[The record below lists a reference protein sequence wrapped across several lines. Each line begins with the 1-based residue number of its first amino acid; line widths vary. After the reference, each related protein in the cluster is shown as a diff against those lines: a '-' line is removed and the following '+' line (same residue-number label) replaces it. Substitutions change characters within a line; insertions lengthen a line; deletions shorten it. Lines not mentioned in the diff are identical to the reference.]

1 MDLSQPIPMGS
12 LDMESPHGTSLL
24 TQEPEKNLF
33 ISLNTLQRANLI
45 QYRHT
50 SNKIVV
56 LGNDRS
62 HVCQEGSSRS
72 REDIKSAL
80 STVLSLITESTF
92 EQDLKKRLI
101 DIYSE
106 MPSPQPTPDT
116 INPLSNKVDK
126 ATQRLL
132 DSIVDL
138 DAPDGMRTRLYE
150 YQKKSIWKMLKRE
163 LCPGYILDPCLIPM
177 KDMENNDYYID
188 YSDTGLGIYR
198 TPTKWDDVR
207 GGILCEDMIHPYV
220 DNKSLFS
227 REIRKPFIDH
237 NKASMSSGISLAT
250 LSSVKRLRHLLERLM
265 TRNRPDDINR
275 FVTLPPLFEKVVRL
289 DLEYFQILSLNSQIA
304 LIQAN
309 AVLTQ
314 REDQDYFF
322 HPSNRKHLRQVI
334 DNLNN
339 GCFWYSGGENYA
351 TLLRETIQLS
361 ERGVE
366 AAVKYPPDD
375 IALLKEVIKNLQL
388 ALSDPSWNTLVTA
401 QEVGFF
407 CRVPEAMQQE
417 ALIPSSSLSATPGDN
432 TGVCVLLANQISRL
446 RETLRYEQRGPCPIE
461 TAISNACIL
470 SSTSSKLNYVV
481 SQILYHHTEEKSVVF
496 CQSPNSIYYIREY
509 LALAKI
515 RCLTYHSGMTQSDR
529 SSCIMTFN
537 TSENVAAIIMDTKL
551 AAFGIDL
558 SSASRVYFVSPVWQT
573 ATMRQAVKRAHRI
586 GQTRPVHVETLVIRD
601 SFEEAILN
609 RRSEL
614 DKPLEPS
621 LELSG
626 NFGDGS
632 RNGQVTVKK
641 AKNMADDGKFRELIS
656 HIGFMPL
663 PSKRNTILVLNDYV
677 PIDVEN
683 GAIKDLKIPI
693 LFRGLGETNPLEMEH
708 HNDIS
713 TLSVKFEEDDSNIAK
728 DEIMAFDDGSDES
741 KMVKEESKDEP
752 MEVHEWYEIMDDDK
766 KVKVDD
772 EMEEPFKSE
781 YGPIKELGVK
791 EDQEIEPTRKI
802 EASLSQRP
810 LEFVKRESSYEKED
824 SFKRVRFG

>member
-1 MDLSQPIPMGS
+1 
-12 LDMESPHGTSLL
+12 
-24 TQEPEKNLF
+24 
-33 ISLNTLQRANLI
+33 
-45 QYRHT
+45 
-50 SNKIVV
+50 
-56 LGNDRS
+56 
-62 HVCQEGSSRS
+62 
-72 REDIKSAL
+72 
-80 STVLSLITESTF
+80 
-92 EQDLKKRLI
+92 
-101 DIYSE
+101 
-106 MPSPQPTPDT
+106 
-116 INPLSNKVDK
+116 
-126 ATQRLL
+126 
-132 DSIVDL
+132 
-138 DAPDGMRTRLYE
+138 
-150 YQKKSIWKMLKRE
+150 
-163 LCPGYILDPCLIPM
+163 
-177 KDMENNDYYID
+177 
-188 YSDTGLGIYR
+188 
-198 TPTKWDDVR
+198 
-207 GGILCEDMIHPYV
+207 
-220 DNKSLFS
+220 
-227 REIRKPFIDH
+227 
-237 NKASMSSGISLAT
+237 
-250 LSSVKRLRHLLERLM
+250 
-265 TRNRPDDINR
+265 
-275 FVTLPPLFEKVVRL
+275 
-289 DLEYFQILSLNSQIA
+289 
-304 LIQAN
+304 
-309 AVLTQ
+309 
-314 REDQDYFF
+314 
-322 HPSNRKHLRQVI
+322 
-334 DNLNN
+334 
-339 GCFWYSGGENYA
+339 
-351 TLLRETIQLS
+351 
-361 ERGVE
+361 
-366 AAVKYPPDD
+366 
-375 IALLKEVIKNLQL
+375 
-388 ALSDPSWNTLVTA
+388 
-401 QEVGFF
+401 
-407 CRVPEAMQQE
+407 
-417 ALIPSSSLSATPGDN
+417 
-432 TGVCVLLANQISRL
+432 
-446 RETLRYEQRGPCPIE
+446 
-461 TAISNACIL
+461 
-470 SSTSSKLNYVV
+470 
-481 SQILYHHTEEKSVVF
+481 
-496 CQSPNSIYYIREY
+496 
-509 LALAKI
+509 
-515 RCLTYHSGMTQSDR
+515 
-529 SSCIMTFN
+529 MTFN

-621 LELSG
+621 LEFSG